1 MKLCLIS
8 LGCDKNLVDS
18 ELLLGL
24 LAGRGYELTD
34 DEEEAEVIV
43 INTCCFILDA
53 KEESIETILR
63 AAQYKKDG
71 VLRELVVIG
80 CLAERYRDEI
90 RREIP
95 EVDRVVGVTEFEELL
110 KREPPRRRP
119 VSTGGW
125 YAYLKIADGCD
136 KRCTYCIIPSI
147 RGPYRSYPMEYLLE
161 QARQL
166 AEDGVKE
173 LILVAQETTVYG
185 IDLYGRKM
193 LAELLRQLSGIGG
206 LRWIRMMYAYPE
218 EIDEELVSVMA
229 GEPKICHYIDMPV
242 QHADDTVL
250 RRMGRRT
257 TQADIREKIRMLRAA
272 MPDIV
277 IRTTLISG
285 FPGETQAQHETL
297 LDFVREIRFERL
309 GVFAYSPEEGTPAE
323 QFPDQVPDEVKEARR
338 EELMLAQQEI
348 SAGFQESVTGRVL
361 DVMIEGRLPDE
372 GVLVGRSY
380 MDAPEIDGYVFVESG
395 RRPMSGDFMKVRVT
409 GSSEYDLTGEEA

>member
-24 LAGRGYELTD
+24 LAARGYELTD

-147 RGPYRSYPMEYLLE
+147 RGSYRSYPMEYLLE

-173 LILVAQETTVYG
+173 LILVAQETTLYG
-185 IDLYGRKM
+185 KDLYGRRM
-193 LAELLRQLSGIGG
+193 LAELLRQLAGIGG
-206 LRWIRMMYAYPE
+206 LRWIRVMYAYPE

-297 LDFVREIRFERL
+297 LDFVREIHFERL

-361 DVMIEGRLPDE
+361 DVMIEGRLPEE
-372 GVLVGRSY
+372 GVLVGSSY
-380 MDAPEIDGYVFVESG
+380 MDAPEIDGDVFVESA
-395 RRPMSGDFMKVRVT
+395 RLPMSGDFMKVRVT

>member
-185 IDLYGRKM
+185 IDLYGRRM

-206 LRWIRMMYAYPE
+206 LRWI
-218 EIDEELVSVMA
+218 
-229 GEPKICHYIDMPV
+229 
-242 QHADDTVL
+242 
-250 RRMGRRT
+250 
-257 TQADIREKIRMLRAA
+257 
-272 MPDIV
+272 
-277 IRTTLISG
+277 
-285 FPGETQAQHETL
+285 
-297 LDFVREIRFERL
+297 
-309 GVFAYSPEEGTPAE
+309 
-323 QFPDQVPDEVKEARR
+323 
-338 EELMLAQQEI
+338 
-348 SAGFQESVTGRVL
+348 
-361 DVMIEGRLPDE
+361 
-372 GVLVGRSY
+372 
-380 MDAPEIDGYVFVESG
+380 
-395 RRPMSGDFMKVRVT
+395 
-409 GSSEYDLTGEEA
+409 